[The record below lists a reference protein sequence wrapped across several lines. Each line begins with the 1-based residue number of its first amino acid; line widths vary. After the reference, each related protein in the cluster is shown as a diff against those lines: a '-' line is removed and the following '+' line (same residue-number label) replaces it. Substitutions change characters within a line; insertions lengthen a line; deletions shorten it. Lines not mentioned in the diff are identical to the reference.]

1 MRGFTSGGYIE
12 LSLKHVK
19 MLIIEKQLKKLLG
32 AYITCG
38 APNTHRSM
46 TLGKVGHKS
55 FIE

>member
-12 LSLKHVK
+12 LILNHVK
-19 MLIIEKQLKKLLG
+19 MLIIEKLLKILPA

-38 APNTHRSM
+38 APSTHRPL